1 MSFADVL
8 ECTIDFDGQ
17 KLAEQLTH
25 YLLILSGIVSF
36 IVGYSM
42 QSMQI
47 LLIVFTA
54 GLALTASVVIPPWPM
69 YNKHPQ
75 PFISQEDT
83 NEKKE

>member
-1 MSFADVL
+1 
-8 ECTIDFDGQ
+8 
-17 KLAEQLTH
+17 
-25 YLLILSGIVSF
+25 
-36 IVGYSM
+36 M

-54 GLALTASVVIPPWPM
+54 GLALTASVSCFICIIFVERVYINLLHKFIKVVIPPWPM

>member
-1 MSFADVL
+1 MSFADIL
-8 ECTIDFDGQ
+8 ECTIDFEGQ

-25 YLLILSGIVSF
+25 YLLVASF

-42 QSMQI
+42 QSMQM
-47 LLIVFTA
+47 LLIVFAA
-54 GLALTASVVIPPWPM
+54 GLALTALAVIPPWPM

-75 PFISQEDT
+75 PFLQPQDT

>member
-1 MSFADVL
+1 MSFADIL
-8 ECTIDFDGQ
+8 ECTIDFEGQ

-25 YLLILSGIVSF
+25 YLLVLSGIASF

-42 QSMQI
+42 QSMQM
-47 LLIVFTA
+47 LLIVFAA
-54 GLALTASVVIPPWPM
+54 GLALTALVVIPPWPM

-75 PFISQEDT
+75 PFLQPQDT